1 VKPPPEGK
9 PRPGASAPP
18 EGEPRPGGSAPPERK
33 PRPGGSAPPE
43 RKPRP
48 GGSAPPR
55 LILWDV
61 DGTLVDSA
69 KLGRDAFFDAFERVV
84 GRPPTTAV
92 PFAGRTDL
100 EIAHDMFE
108 QEGVADGE
116 ALLDRF
122 EEELVRAMAARLDA
136 LKAAGRALPGTREA
150 LERLHG
156 EPGVIQSLLTG
167 NVERNAML
175 KLKPFGLTRWIE
187 FGCGGYGSDHRVR
200 GELVAIARGRAERAH
215 GVTLNPGDVVLIG
228 DTPLDVAAAREG
240 GARAVAV
247 ATGPYGEDELASAR
261 ADVVLPDLADTAR
274 VAEAVLGNS

>member
-1 VKPPPEGK
+1 M
-9 PRPGASAPP
+9 RT
-18 EGEPRPGGSAPPERK
+18 
-33 PRPGGSAPPE
+33 
-43 RKPRP
+43 
-48 GGSAPPR
+48 R
-55 LILWDV
+55 LVLWDV

-69 KLGRDAFFDAFERVV
+69 RLGRDAFYDAFERVV
-84 GRPPTTAV
+84 GHPPREPV

-108 QEGVADGE
+108 GSGVRDGE

-122 EEELVRAMAARLDA
+122 EEELVSAMAARLDQLTA
-136 LKAAGRALPGTREA
+136 TGRAMPGTAEA

-175 KLKPFGLTRWIE
+175 KLEPFGLARWIE

-200 GELVAIARGRAERAH
+200 GELVAIARARTERAH
-215 GVTLNPGDVVLIG
+215 GVTIEPADVVLIG

-247 ATGPYGEDELASAR
+247 ATGPYDEDELAASG
-261 ADVVLPDLADTAR
+261 ADAVLPDLADTDR
-274 VAEAVLGNS
+274 VARTILGKT